1 MAHIRNRGEDF
12 WGAQITEVF
21 DDLAQSEM
29 SHEAPTQVVY
39 ETGDVVLVADDG
51 IHSAQKMKVSTVVL
65 SVASKVFK
73 ALFSGGFAEAETIR
87 NSVHDAVEIRI
98 SDHPSDAL
106 LLCQLLHFQGNLE
119 KLSYERFLG
128 LAVVIDKYDCVEAL
142 RHVVYGKFAALKL
155 DNVDQREH
163 LYYTTAAWILDQP
176 KFFRQFTK
184 DMVLY
189 YDSGPTKGDDSDLD
203 ILPLEVLG
211 KSRQRVT
218 LRTR

>member
-29 SHEAPTQVVY
+29 SHETPTQVVY
-39 ETGDVVLVADDG
+39 ELGDVVLVADDG
-51 IHSAQKMKVSTVVL
+51 IHPAQKMKVSTVVL

-73 ALFSGGFAEAETIR
+73 ALFSGGFAEAEAIR

-142 RHVVYGKFAALKL
+142 RHVVYAKFAALNL
-155 DNVDQREH
+155 DNFDQREH
-163 LYYTTAAWILDQP
+163 LYYATAAWVLDQP
-176 KFFRQFTK
+176 RFFRELTK
-184 DMVLY
+184 DLVIHY
-189 YDSGPTKGDDSDLD
+189 TSGPYEMTESSLD
-203 ILPLEVLG
+203 IFPPEVLG
-211 KSRQRVT
+211 KSTLRVT
-218 LRTR
+218 L